1 LSQSIFGK
9 TRRSPGTEVLRSIL
23 APLVGIHRQ
32 FIARCYHRGCP
43 AVAPQCL
50 HNKTALDRQVHLA
63 DRQAPSSGRR
73 KIEAALEA
81 SLGSPDHKCTSFH
94 LAPGGQL
101 CLGYRR
107 GGRRPSREPGTW
119 RGKKSLTFEVN
130 TALRFHST
138 HQATVPAI
146 GRRMFFKS
154 LTYLGPG
161 PQAGRSQPRGSQGS
175 ASVLT
180 SSRHIRSQTPTL
192 SSSPHP
198 SAVRGERSPG

>member
-1 LSQSIFGK
+1 MSQSIFGK
-9 TRRSPGTEVLRSIL
+9 TRRPPGTEVLRSIL

-43 AVAPQCL
+43 AGAPQCL
-50 HNKTALDRQVHLA
+50 HNKTALDRWVHLA
-63 DRQAPSSGRR
+63 DRQALSSGHR
-73 KIEAALEA
+73 KIEAAVECRGFTRQPRPQMHV
-81 SLGSPDHKCTSFH
+81 GSSCAGRATMFRLH
-94 LAPGGQL
+94 
-101 CLGYRR
+101 R

-138 HQATVPAI
+138 HLATVPAI
-146 GRRMFFKS
+146 GGRTFFKS
-154 LTYLGPG
+154 LTYLGPE

-180 SSRHIRSQTPTL
+180 SSRLMRSQTPKPPASRHL
-192 SSSPHP
+192 SG
-198 SAVRGERSPG
+198 VRGG